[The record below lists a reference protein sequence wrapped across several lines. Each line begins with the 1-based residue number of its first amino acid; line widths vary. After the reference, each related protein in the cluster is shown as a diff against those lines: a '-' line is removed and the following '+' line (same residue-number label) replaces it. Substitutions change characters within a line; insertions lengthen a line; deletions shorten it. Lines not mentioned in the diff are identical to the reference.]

1 MLPEYTPL
9 SIIEADAK
17 EHSRKPEI
25 YDLIEKMYPNQKYLE
40 LFARNKEKRK
50 NWTYWGNEALL

>member
-1 MLPEYTPL
+1 MLPKYTPL
-9 SIIEADAK
+9 SVIKADSK

-40 LFARNKEKRK
+40 LFARNNKKRED
-50 NWTYWGNEALL
+50 WGFWGDQAI